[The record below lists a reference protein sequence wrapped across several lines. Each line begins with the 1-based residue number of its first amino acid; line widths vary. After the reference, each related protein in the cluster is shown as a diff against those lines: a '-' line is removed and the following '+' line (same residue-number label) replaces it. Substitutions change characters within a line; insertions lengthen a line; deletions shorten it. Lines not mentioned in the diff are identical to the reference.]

1 MGRDK
6 TVAEARCAQ
15 HLLLADQPSRGSL
28 HRPACAA
35 AGWAR
40 QQCHRR
46 RQAVP
51 GAGAADRM
59 ERQPY
64 RRRPEGRAAR
74 RRHCGRSRRDR
85 HRKRRRH
92 VKNNREARMSRI
104 ESIYPADSVS
114 LREVGLRDGLQLV
127 KKIPSTSAKQRWVRD
142 EYAAGVRHFEVG
154 SFLPA
159 KTFPQFVDVRDV
171 IATIAALPGAYGV
184 ALALN
189 ERGVNEALASGVAEV
204 ATVVSA
210 TEEHSQANA
219 NRSRESAIANVRRLC
234 ELRDASAHRPVVNA
248 AISMALGC
256 SIVGA
261 VDPKEVIKIAEK
273 LFEAGVD
280 MVAVADT
287 VGYAGPKQVGE
298 LTAAVVKIAGSK
310 PVCIH
315 LHDTRGMGIANASAA
330 LDAGARVLD
339 GSLGGLGGCPFA
351 PGATGNVVFEDLV
364 FLCESKGFPTGIDL
378 DRLIA
383 VRKILRAEM
392 PDEPLYGGLARA
404 GLPGRMAGAAAG

>member
-1 MGRDK
+1 MTKLQD
-6 TVAEARCAQ
+6 
-15 HLLLADQPSRGSL
+15 
-28 HRPACAA
+28 
-35 AGWAR
+35 
-40 QQCHRR
+40 
-46 RQAVP
+46 
-51 GAGAADRM
+51 
-59 ERQPY
+59 
-64 RRRPEGRAAR
+64 
-74 RRHCGRSRRDR
+74 
-85 HRKRRRH
+85 
-92 VKNNREARMSRI
+92 
-104 ESIYPADSVS
+104 IYPSDRVI

-127 KKIPSTSAKQRWVRD
+127 KKLPSTEAKQRWVRD

-171 IATIAALPGAYGV
+171 IATIASLSGAHGIALT
-184 ALALN
+184 LN

-219 NRSRESAIANVRRLC
+219 NRSRDSAVANVRRLC
-234 ELRDASAHRPVVNA
+234 ELRDASSHKPIVNA

-256 SIVGA
+256 SIVGP
-261 VDPKEVIKIAEK
+261 VDPKEVIRLAEK
-273 LFEAGVD
+273 LYEAGVD

-298 LTAAVVKIAGSK
+298 LTKAVVRIAGSK
-310 PVCIH
+310 PVCVH

-364 FLCESKGFPTGIDL
+364 FLCESKGFSTGIDI

-383 VRKILRAEM
+383 VRSILKAEM
-392 PDEPLYGGLARA
+392 PGEQLYGGLARA
-404 GLPGRMAGAAAG
+404 GLPERKSVVAA

>member
-1 MGRDK
+1 
-6 TVAEARCAQ
+6 
-15 HLLLADQPSRGSL
+15 
-28 HRPACAA
+28 
-35 AGWAR
+35 
-40 QQCHRR
+40 
-46 RQAVP
+46 
-51 GAGAADRM
+51 
-59 ERQPY
+59 
-64 RRRPEGRAAR
+64 
-74 RRHCGRSRRDR
+74 
-85 HRKRRRH
+85 
-92 VKNNREARMSRI
+92 MSRVQD
-104 ESIYPADSVS
+104 IYPNDRVV

-127 KKIPSTSAKQRWVRD
+127 KKFPSTSAKQRWIRD

-159 KTFPQFVDVRDV
+159 KTFPQFADVRDV
-171 IATIAALPGAYGV
+171 VQTIAALPGAHGV

-189 ERGVNEALASGVAEV
+189 ERGVNEALASGVAEI

-219 NRSRESAIANVRRLC
+219 NRSRDSAIANVKRLC
-234 ELRDASAHRPVVNA
+234 ELRDASSHKPVVNA

-256 SIVGA
+256 SIVGP
-261 VDPKEVIKIAEK
+261 VDPNEVIRLVERC
-273 LFEAGVD
+273 LEAGVD
-280 MVAVADT
+280 FVAIADT

-298 LTAAVVKIAGSK
+298 LTKAAVKISGSK
-310 PVCIH
+310 PVCVH

-364 FLCESKGFPTGIDL
+364 FLCESKGFSTGIDI

-383 VRKILRAEM
+383 VRSILRSEM
-392 PDEPLYGGLARA
+392 PGETLYGGLARA
-404 GLPGRMAGAAAG
+404 GLPCGTAAKAA